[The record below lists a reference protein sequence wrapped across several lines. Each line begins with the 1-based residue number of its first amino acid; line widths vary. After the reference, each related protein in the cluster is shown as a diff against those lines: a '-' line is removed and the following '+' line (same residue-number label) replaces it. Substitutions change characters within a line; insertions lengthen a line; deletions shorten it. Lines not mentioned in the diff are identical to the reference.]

1 MREAELRRAAG
12 RSCTCGYLES
22 GVAPASLCF
31 DCGDRS
37 LADWITE
44 EKSLL
49 ARMPGY
55 GADVA
60 ELLEDA
66 ARRQRT
72 AIERRSNEPNAEA
85 QWERNKAARR
95 LSAVRRRH
103 RGELSGVSLDAW
115 ERLAEL
121 VRRDPREQLRKD
133 GKRFAKRGL
142 GAAQLTGLGLDAL
155 EMILRKR

>member
-22 GVAPASLCF
+22 GVVPGRLCF
-31 DCGDRS
+31 DCGDRA
-37 LADWITE
+37 LADWLTE

-55 GADVA
+55 GTAVA
-60 ELLEDA
+60 QLLDDA

-72 AIERRSNEPNAEA
+72 AVERRSNEPSAEA
-85 QWERNKAARR
+85 QWERDKAARS

-103 RGELSGVSLDAW
+103 RAELAGVSLNGW
-115 ERLAEL
+115 ERFAEL

-142 GAAQLTGLGLDAL
+142 GAAQLTGLGLDAMEL
-155 EMILRKR
+155 ILRKR